1 MVATKKKSKKPVR
14 KPRKKQRPWKTFIGF
29 GLFFFTLGGLMVFLA
44 LDTDR
49 AIIPAGID
57 DAGSDSA
64 VQYEE
69 PFIPGGAGSGDQQGQ
84 SSQPEKLVAE
94 VKERPLVAII
104 IDDMGQNR
112 KTCQGLLELDLNLSF
127 AFLPSGP
134 YTKPQADL
142 ARRLE
147 RDVLLHFPMEAVDE
161 KWQPDGNTITINM
174 DRTAIRRIFN
184 ANLNRVP
191 EAIGINNH
199 MGSRFTQNSRAMGVF
214 MALVRDRELF
224 FLDSRTS
231 RNSVGESVATKMG
244 VKTTR
249 RDVFLDNNR
258 ETQAIVIQLRKLLDL
273 ADRQGRAIAIG
284 HPYPETLKALKIL
297 RGEIGRRARVVGVGE
312 LVL

>member
-1 MVATKKKSKKPVR
+1 MVATKKKSKKTVR
-14 KPRKKQRPWKTFIGF
+14 KPKKKQRSWKTLIGF
-29 GLFFFTLGGLMVFLA
+29 SLFFFTLGGLIVFLA
-44 LDTDR
+44 IRTDK
-49 AIIPAGID
+49 AIIPTGID

-69 PFIPGGAGSGDQQGQ
+69 PFVTGGTGSGDRQGQ
-84 SSQPEKLVAE
+84 SSQPEKQLAE
-94 VKERPLVAII
+94 LKARPLVAII
-104 IDDMGQNR
+104 IDDMGHNR
-112 KTCQGLLELDLNLSF
+112 KTCQALLELDLNLSF
-127 AFLPSGP
+127 AFLPFGP
-134 YTKPQADL
+134 YTEPQVDR

-147 RDVLLHFPMEAVDE
+147 RDVLLHFPMEAVDA

-184 ANLNRVP
+184 ANLNGVP

-199 MGSRFTQNSRAMGVF
+199 MGSRFTQNSRAMGDF
-214 MALVRDRELF
+214 MALVRDRDLF

-231 RNSVGESVATKMG
+231 RNSVGESVAAKMG
-244 VKTTR
+244 VKTNR

-258 ETQAIVIQLRKLLDL
+258 ETQAIVSQLRKLLDL

-297 RGEIGRRARVVGVGE
+297 RAEIKRRARVVGVGE